1 MAEVFVNALT
11 KSTGIVTTSSNTTI
25 VANASVISGIS
36 TVNLGVG
43 YLVSNQHFRGGTKV
57 VSIDSPTQVTVDK
70 VSTNGTDASSQ
81 PVSFL
86 GPTSAYSSPL
96 PSAPFPDG
104 LKSVLIGGTFANLTN
119 NNVNITVE
127 VVTGVTSTSIANN
140 IPVPS
145 GSSFVISDT
154 GKTVL
159 ESGDVIN
166 IYCDIENSIDVT
178 LAILQ
183 GVN

>member
-1 MAEVFVNALT
+1 MAEVFVNALA
-11 KSTGIVTTSSNTTI
+11 KSAGIVTTSSNTS
-25 VANASVISGIS
+25 VGSNATVIAGVS

-57 VSIDSPTQVTVDK
+57 VSIDSTSQVTVDK
-70 VSTNGTDASSQ
+70 ASTNTSPANNQ

-86 GPTSAYSSPL
+86 GPTVSYTSPT
-96 PSAPFPDG
+96 G
-104 LKSVLIGGTFANLTN
+104 IKSILIGGTFANLTN

-127 VVTGVTSTSIANN
+127 VVTGITSTTIAND
-140 IPVPS
+140 IPVPT
-145 GSSFVISDT
+145 GSSFVISDA

-159 ESGDVIN
+159 AGDDLIN
-166 IYCDIENSIDVT
+166 IYCDTENAIDAT
-178 LAILQ
+178 LGILQ